1 MQVKTVEK
9 IVKFLSDYFALLV
22 IIAAAAAYF
31 NPPPFKAIAPYI
43 PQLLGLVMLGMGLT
57 LTKDDFKAVFEQPRD
72 VLVGVLLQF
81 VIMPLLGLLIATT
94 IGMSPELA
102 AGFIL
107 VGCVPSGTASNVM
120 TYLAKGD
127 VALSVTVSSI
137 TTLIAPFVTPYLFLW
152 LGGKFIPVNA
162 TALFVDILKI
172 VLVPIIIGV
181 ILRQL
186 FSQTVQKYIKV
197 VPLISVLAI
206 IAIVASVVAA
216 SAERLAS
223 VAAIVF
229 IGVMIHNLGGYLL
242 AYLVARKLCGMSEPK
257 ARAISFE
264 VGMQNS
270 GLGAALAMVHLS
282 PVAALPSA
290 VFSVWH
296 NISGPS
302 LAGWWAKRTPDDG
315 NAKDKPAVKKQ

>member
-1 MQVKTVEK
+1 MNFIEK
-9 IVKFLSDYFALLV
+9 LVKFLSGNFAILV
-22 IIAAAAAYF
+22 IVAAAAAYF
-31 NPPPFKAIAPYI
+31 VPPPFRAIAPHI
-43 PQLLGLVMLGMGLT
+43 PVLLGLVMLGMGLT
-57 LTKDDFKAVFEQPRD
+57 LTKDDFKAVFERPLD
-72 VLVGVLLQF
+72 VLIGVALQF
-81 VIMPLLGLLIATT
+81 IIMPLLGVAIAM
-94 IGMSPELA
+94 GLNMSPELA

-137 TTLIAPFVTPYLFLW
+137 TTLLAPFLTPYLFLW
-152 LGGKFIPVNA
+152 LGGKYIPVNA
-162 TALFVDILKI
+162 TALLIDILKI
-172 VLVPIIIGV
+172 VLVPIICGV
-181 ILRQL
+181 VIRQI
-186 FSQTVQKYIKV
+186 FNQTVQKFIKV

-206 IAIVASVVAA
+206 IAIVAAVVAA
-216 SAERLAS
+216 SASRLAA
-223 VAAIVF
+223 VAGIVVL
-229 IGVMIHNLGGYLL
+229 GVMIHNLGGYLI
-242 AYLVARKLCGMSEPK
+242 AYFVARRLCGMSEPK

-290 VFSVWH
+290 IFSVWH

-302 LAGWWAKRTPDDG
+302 LATWWAKRTPDP
-315 NAKDKPAVKKQ
+315 DKPAAPEAKA

>member
-1 MQVKTVEK
+1 MQTVEK
-9 IVKFLSDYFALLV
+9 IVKILSDYFALLV
-22 IIAAAAAYF
+22 ILAAAAAFF
-31 NPPPFKAIAPYI
+31 NPPPFKAIVPYI

-57 LTKDDFKAVFEQPRD
+57 LTKDDFKAVFERPRD
-72 VLVGVLLQF
+72 VVIGVLLQF
-81 VIMPLLGLLIATT
+81 IIMPLLGFLIAVT

-127 VALSVTVSSI
+127 VALSVTVSSL

-162 TALFVDILKI
+162 TALLIDILKI
-172 VLVPIIIGV
+172 VLVPIIAGV

-186 FSQTVQKYIKV
+186 FSATVQKFIKV

-206 IAIVASVVAA
+206 IAIVAAVVGA
-216 SAERLAS
+216 SAARLAS

-229 IGVMIHNLGGYLL
+229 IGVMLHNLGGYLL
-242 AYLVARKLCGMSEPK
+242 AYVVARKICGMSEYK

-302 LAGWWAKRTPDDG
+302 LASWWAKRTPDVE
-315 NAKDKPAVKKQ
+315 AIKDQPSVKQ

>member
-1 MQVKTVEK
+1 MIDK
-9 IVKFLSDYFALLV
+9 IVKFLSNYFALLV
-22 IIAAAAAYF
+22 IVAAALAF
-31 NPPPFKAIAPYI
+31 INPPPFKAAVPYI

-57 LTKDDFKAVFEQPRD
+57 LTKDDFKAVFEQPKD
-72 VLVGVLLQF
+72 VIIGILLQF
-81 VIMPLLGLLIATT
+81 IIMPLLGYLIALLM
-94 IGMSPELA
+94 GVSPDLA

-127 VALSVTVSSI
+127 VALSVTISSL

-152 LGGKFIPVNA
+152 LGGKFIPVDA
-162 TALFVDILKI
+162 TALLIDILKI
-172 VLVPIIIGV
+172 VLVPIIFGV
-181 ILRQL
+181 VLRQI
-186 FSQTVQKYIKV
+186 FSETVQKLVKV

-206 IAIVASVVAA
+206 IAIVAAVVAA
-216 SAERLAS
+216 SAQRL
-223 VAAIVF
+223 VAVAGIVVV
-229 IGVMIHNLGGYLL
+229 GVIIHNLCGY
-242 AYLVARKLCGMSEPK
+242 AIAHFVAKRIFGMSEAK

-290 VFSVWH
+290 IFSVWH
-296 NISGPS
+296 NISGPT
-302 LAGWWAKRTPDDG
+302 LASWWAKRTPSKEQEQG
-315 NAKDKPAVKKQ
+315 KIAG

>member
-1 MQVKTVEK
+1 MNFIEK
-9 IVKFLSDYFALLV
+9 VTKFLSGYFAILV
-22 IIAAAAAYF
+22 IVAAAAAYF
-31 NPPPFKAIAPYI
+31 NPPPFRAIAPYI

-57 LTKDDFKAVFEQPRD
+57 LTKNDFVAIFERPRD
-72 VLVGVLLQF
+72 VVIGVALQF
-81 VIMPLLGLLIATT
+81 IIMPLLGLTIAMTFS
-94 IGMSPELA
+94 MSPELA

-137 TTLIAPFVTPYLFLW
+137 TTLLAPFLTPYLFLW
-152 LGGKFIPVNA
+152 LGGKYIPINA
-162 TALFVDILKI
+162 TALLIDILKI
-172 VLVPIIIGV
+172 VLVPIICGV
-181 ILRQL
+181 IIRQI
-186 FSQTVQKYIKV
+186 FSQTVQKLIKV

-206 IAIVASVVAA
+206 IAIVAAVVAA
-216 SAERLAS
+216 SASRLAA
-223 VAAIVF
+223 VAGVVA
-229 IGVMIHNLGGYLL
+229 IGVMLHNLCGYLI
-242 AYLVARKLCGMSEPK
+242 AYLVARKVCGMSEPK

-270 GLGAALAMVHLS
+270 GLGAALAMTHLS

-290 VFSVWH
+290 IFSVWH

-302 LAGWWAKRTPDDG
+302 LAGWWAKRTPDPESKT
-315 NAKDKPAVKKQ
+315 AAPKVKV